1 MFIYLILI
9 TFVLHLYIDMLKILG
24 WVYIKVMVD
33 IQIYINYT
41 LTPG

>member
-1 MFIYLILI
+1 MSIYLILI

-24 WVYIKVMVD
+24 WEYIKVMVD

-41 LTPG
+41 LTSG